1 MVEMGFAA
9 GEHLLAHSSEPRG
22 DRRWNRSLA
31 QQVLRASRGRC
42 CFVPDSGDAGGLH
55 FVFAECFHVVVD
67 TEQARSLQCLLTS
80 MARARST
87 ATWCMESLTWSFF
100 WLSHL
105 SHTDDVDAVQIPTPP
120 QIRRRI
126 LRIQTFTLVWMTAEA
141 VVALA
146 SAWQARSPALLG
158 FGGDS
163 FIELLS
169 AAVVLWR
176 FRDAHTDERT
186 EKRTAQVGGIL
197 LLALAVFVI
206 IASTAAL
213 LGYSEART
221 SPVGIVL
228 LLVAAIVM
236 PWLAAQ
242 KRHLAARTGSGAL
255 RADAAESAL
264 CGYMAWI
271 ALAGLIVNAGWGNH
285 WADPLA
291 ALCLTPIIVREGW
304 EAMQG
309 KTCRDC

>member
-1 MVEMGFAA
+1 
-9 GEHLLAHSSEPRG
+9 
-22 DRRWNRSLA
+22 
-31 QQVLRASRGRC
+31 
-42 CFVPDSGDAGGLH
+42 
-55 FVFAECFHVVVD
+55 
-67 TEQARSLQCLLTS
+67 
-80 MARARST
+80 
-87 ATWCMESLTWSFF
+87 
-100 WLSHL
+100 
-105 SHTDDVDAVQIPTPP
+105 
-120 QIRRRI
+120 
-126 LRIQTFTLVWMTAEA
+126 MTAET

-236 PWLAAQ
+236 PWLAAE